1 MELLMSVGFVALAIA
16 AFMLAVK
23 VLAILP
29 APTYTWFQ
37 MEAYENKVKALDR
50 DGVQVRAAAAANFTD

>member
-1 MELLMSVGFVALAIA
+1 
-16 AFMLAVK
+16 VK

-50 DGVQVRAAAAANFTD
+50 DGVQVRAAAAASFTD